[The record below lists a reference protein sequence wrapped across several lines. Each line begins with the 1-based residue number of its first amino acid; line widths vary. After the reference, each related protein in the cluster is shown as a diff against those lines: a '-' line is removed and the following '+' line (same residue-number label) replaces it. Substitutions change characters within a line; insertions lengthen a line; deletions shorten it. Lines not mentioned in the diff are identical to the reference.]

1 MHDSSILVVED
12 DPYIGELVAHI
23 LEEACYTAKVV
34 PTGSAAQAALRE
46 GGIDL
51 VVLDWMLP
59 DTEGVD
65 LCRMIKQQSHEQQV
79 FLPVLMLTARSTLAD
94 RVAGLDAGADDY
106 LTKPFHTDELLAR
119 VRALL
124 RIRSVEQERA
134 DALVALAQ
142 KHAAMK
148 DAYEQLRA
156 AQAQLAQTSRLAALG
171 ELVAGVA
178 HELNNPLAIILGNV
192 ELLPELPDEEDRR
205 AVDQITT
212 SAQRAR
218 RVVQSLVAFAR
229 QGKMEEAWHLPT
241 DLLSRVLDLRQAA
254 IRTSGIELRIV
265 RGEDLPTLWVD
276 GPQIQQVLLNLL
288 MNAEYAL
295 QDRPNPCIE
304 IHLFTRPMPVPPPT
318 VLGRVPASDGQAGG
332 PMALVIDI
340 SDNGCGITPEVAPK
354 LFQPFVTTKPVG
366 EGTGLGLAISY
377 GIIVQHGGALL
388 FASELGVGTT
398 FRIVLPANRDTQ
410 AAVSIQA
417 PLAAPTPRR
426 LLVIDDEP
434 DMLDMLRRLLSRRGY
449 SVTTMSSAREAL
461 ELLERE
467 LFDIILCDIRMP
479 GMDGTTFYEQLQRLS
494 FEREPRIVIM
504 TGDTSNPRT
513 EHFLRTRDLDVL
525 RKPFTTDDLVR
536 VLEQE
541 D

>member
-1 MHDSSILVVED
+1 MHDSTILVVED

-23 LEEACYTAKVV
+23 LEEAQHVPRVV
-34 PTGSAAQAALRE
+34 TTGAAAQAALQD

-65 LCRMIKQQSHEQQV
+65 LCRTIKQISHKQQT
-79 FLPVLMLTARSTLAD
+79 FLPVLMLTARSALAD

-124 RIRSVEQERA
+124 RFRSAEQERA
-134 DALVALAQ
+134 EALLALAQ

-229 QGKMEEAWHLPT
+229 QGKMEESWHLPV
-241 DLLSRVLDLRQAA
+241 DLISRVLDLRQAS

-265 RGEDLPTLWVD
+265 RGEGLPMLWVD
-276 GPQIQQVLLNLL
+276 GPRIQQVLLNLL

-295 QDRPNPCIE
+295 QNRPNPCIE
-304 IHLFTRPMPVPPPT
+304 IHLFTRPMPVPQPT
-318 VLGRVPASDGQAGG
+318 VLGRLPAADGQANG
-332 PMALVIDI
+332 PTALVIDI
-340 SDNGCGITPEVAPK
+340 SDNGSGIAPEIKPR

-377 GIIVQHGGALL
+377 GIVVQHGGALL
-388 FASELGVGTT
+388 FASEPGVGTT
-398 FRIVLPANRDTQ
+398 FRVVLPAERDTQ
-410 AAVSIQA
+410 ATVSTPVPVA
-417 PLAAPTPRR
+417 TPTPRR

-434 DMLDMLRRLLSRRGY
+434 DMLDMLRRLLARRGY
-449 SVTTMSSAREAL
+449 SVTTMSSASEAL
-461 ELLERE
+461 ELLRDE

-479 GMDGTTFYEQLQRLS
+479 GMDGTAFYEQLQTLD
-494 FEREPRIVIM
+494 FERPPRMVIM

-513 EHFLRTRDLDVL
+513 EQFLSVRDLAVL
-525 RKPFTTDDLVR
+525 RKPFTADDLVQ